1 MMASS
6 LFNHLMTKTTKMNNL
21 FYVLPLLAFC
31 LCGCVETKTD
41 INPHLSYAIQDKYLQ
56 SLHSIFDPLNEEEK
70 STRWGQEYEL
80 GLAFAKKLDLYRAVT
95 CFKRADILI
104 DPQLAERRAEIQ
116 YQIVNCYYL
125 GKRYS
130 EAIETFE
137 ESSLASTDRT
147 FLAFR
152 DLLVILFD
160 SYMHEKDTERA
171 TWMIKALERYFP
183 LDAKKLKLTSAVHR
197 AALDELESFS
207 IDMNPEIRLA
217 ELKSRMKGTSEIFLE
232 EEEEIIGQPKLVAQT
247 QVAEKTGG
255 LTFEE
260 QLEFDEL
267 TSYTDCKKAVTD
279 IKQAYLRYKKS
290 PTLAGALNALLPG
303 AGYLYLGQKQT
314 AFTAFCLNT
323 LFIATTG
330 YFIKEG
336 NIPAAIISAG
346 FESGWYFG
354 GIVGAKENAIF
365 YNERLYEKESHVRLR
380 DHKLYPIL
388 MLNHGF

>member
-1 MMASS
+1 MKGSS
-6 LFNHLMTKTTKMNNL
+6 LYARLMMKITKTSSFL
-21 FYVLPLLAFC
+21 ALPLIAFC
-31 LCGCVETKTD
+31 LIGCVESKSE
-41 INPHLSYAIQDKYLQ
+41 IQPHLSYAVQDKYLQ
-56 SLHSIFDPLNEEEK
+56 SLHSIFDPLKEEEK
-70 STRWGQEYEL
+70 ETRWGQEYEL

-125 GKRYS
+125 GNRYS
-130 EAIETFE
+130 DAIESFE

-147 FLAFR
+147 FVAFR

-160 SYMHEKDTERA
+160 SYMHEKDVERA

-183 LDAKKLKLTSAVHR
+183 LDAKKLHLTSAVHR
-197 AALDELESFS
+197 AAIDEMQEIST
-207 IDMNPEIRLA
+207 DMKPEMRLA
-217 ELKSRMKGTSEIFLE
+217 ELKDRMKGTSEIFLE

-247 QVAEKTGG
+247 QVAERAGN

-267 TSYTDCKKAVTD
+267 STYTDCKKAVTE
-279 IKQAYLRYKKS
+279 IEQTYMRFKKS
-290 PTLAGALNALLPG
+290 PALAGTLNALLPG
-303 AGYLYLGQKQT
+303 MGYLYLGQKQT
-314 AFTAFCLNT
+314 AFTSFCLNS
-323 LFIATTG
+323 LFIAATG

-336 NIPAAIISAG
+336 NIPAAVITAG

-354 GIVGAKENAIF
+354 GIVGARENAVF